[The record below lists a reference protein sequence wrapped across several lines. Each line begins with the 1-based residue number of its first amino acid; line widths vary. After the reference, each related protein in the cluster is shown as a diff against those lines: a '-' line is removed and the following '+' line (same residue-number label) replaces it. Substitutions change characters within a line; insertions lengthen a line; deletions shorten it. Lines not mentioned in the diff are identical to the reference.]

1 MRLLVRV
8 PTVLFSLG
16 LLLSGQPAQTEFA
29 RFDEESNIL
38 AIDCVRIP
46 EADNAT
52 YELELTYEPEA
63 FHLTELTEV
72 TRSDSCPNIFDQLT
86 HELSATVR
94 VGDDSYHLTL
104 RLSTGN
110 SFSVVSLEHR
120 GLGPTSLWRVSD
132 GNSEVLIGGTIHVLQ
147 ATDFPLPPAYAQAY
161 AQSEVLVTELDLQ
174 QIQSTFLLPSFA
186 ALPVGK
192 PTLSQS
198 LSSETYQALSLYLAE
213 RGALIDDYETIRP
226 NWLELDISSLGLTD
240 LGYGAGVDAYFQALA
255 VNDGK
260 TNLGLESL
268 IDQILA
274 INQLNQHLSTEQ
286 LINRTLS
293 SVLDPGYET
302 QMRKLVTAWREGNI
316 RQIEELTVLPRLQ
329 ESALDHAV
337 FLVQRNAA
345 WIPRIVALFDT
356 PEVELVLVGVSHLA
370 GEDGV
375 LAMLMSMGFEVSRFE
390 SM

>member
-1 MRLLVRV
+1 MRTSTPV
-8 PTVLFSLG
+8 PTLLFILA
-16 LLLSGQPAQTEFA
+16 LLLPALNAHAEFA
-29 RFDEESNIL
+29 RFDEESNVL
-38 AIDCVRIP
+38 VFDCVRIP
-46 EADNAT
+46 QADNAT
-52 YELELTYEPEA
+52 YELELSYIGEA
-63 FHLTELTEV
+63 FHLNRLSETA
-72 TRSDSCPNIFDQLT
+72 RSDSCPNTYDELT
-86 HELSATVR
+86 NVLSATVR
-94 VGDDSYHLTL
+94 VGDDSWQLTL
-104 RLSTGN
+104 LMSAANT
-110 SFSVVSLEHR
+110 FSVASTEHL
-120 GLGPTSLWRVSD
+120 GPGPTSLWRLSN
-132 GNSEVLIGGTIHVLQ
+132 GSSEILIGGTIHVLLP
-147 ATDFPLPPAYAQAY
+147 TDFPLPPAYAQAY
-161 AQSEVLVTELDLQ
+161 AQSELLVTELDLQ

-186 ALPVGK
+186 ALPAGQ
-192 PTLSQS
+192 PTLRQTLSTDTYLA
-198 LSSETYQALSLYLAE
+198 LSSYLAE
-213 RGALIDDYETIRP
+213 RGALIDDYENIRP
-226 NWLELDISSLGLTD
+226 NWLDLDIISLGLAD
-240 LGYGAGVDAYFQALA
+240 LCYGAGVDAYFQALA

-286 LINRTLS
+286 LINRTLY
-293 SVLDPGYET
+293 SVLDPGYEA

-390 SM
+390 LM